1 MILLASTP
9 DGYAMLRFKGL
20 VRGLAWAWLLPS
32 VVAGAALLLQNLLQ
46 TQTMGD
52 GALMIWTLSYLVLI
66 SPALSWL
73 SLVLAAPLVAALM
86 DRGWF
91 GWIPALA
98 LGMAVGGL
106 LAYLTGVD
114 LAISFGA
121 AQLLILRGA
130 LGRACPQAFA

>member
-1 MILLASTP
+1 MMLLASTP
-9 DGYAMLRFKGL
+9 GGYAMLRF
-20 VRGLAWAWLLPS
+20 RGLAFGLLWAWLLPS
-32 VVAGAALLLQNLLQ
+32 VAAGAALILQNLFQ

-52 GALMIWTLSYLVLI
+52 GALMLWTLSYLVLI

-73 SLVLAAPLVAALM
+73 SLVLAAPLVVALM
-86 DRGWF
+86 ERGWF
-91 GWIPALA
+91 GWIPAVA
-98 LGMAVGGL
+98 LGIVVGGL

-114 LAISFGA
+114 LAVSFGA